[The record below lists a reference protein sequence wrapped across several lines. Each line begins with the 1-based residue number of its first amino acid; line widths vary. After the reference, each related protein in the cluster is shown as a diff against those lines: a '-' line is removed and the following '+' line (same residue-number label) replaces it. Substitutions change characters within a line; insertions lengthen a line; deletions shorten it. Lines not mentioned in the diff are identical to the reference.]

1 MSTNEIQTK
10 ARELKELKF
19 MQEELAAE
27 ISAIEDALKAAMGEQ
42 EELVC
47 GEYKLTYQ
55 TVTSSRFDS
64 TRFRKD
70 HAELAAAT
78 YPLEVIPMRQYNTA
92 IPCHGHSATKTSPIP
107 RQRNSVASLISANAA
122 REQEIY
128 TAT

>member
-10 ARELKELKF
+10 ARELKELKL

-27 ISAIEDALKAAMGEQ
+27 INAIEDALKAAMGEQ

-64 TRFRKD
+64 TRFKKD
-70 HAELAAAT
+70 HAELAAAYT
-78 YPLEVIPMRQYNTA
+78 K
-92 IPCHGHSATKTSPIP
+92 ATSY
-107 RQRNSVASLISANAA
+107 RRFSV
-122 REQEIY
+122 R
-128 TAT
+128 

>member
-1 MSTNEIQTK
+1 MSTIEIQTK
-10 ARELKELKF
+10 ARELKELKL

-64 TRFRKD
+64 TRFKKD
-70 HAELAAAT
+70 HAELAAAYT
-78 YPLEVIPMRQYNTA
+78 K
-92 IPCHGHSATKTSPIP
+92 ATSY
-107 RQRNSVASLISANAA
+107 RRFSV
-122 REQEIY
+122 R
-128 TAT
+128 

>member
-10 ARELKELKF
+10 ARELKELKL

-27 ISAIEDALKAAMGEQ
+27 ISAIEDVLKAAMGEQ

-64 TRFRKD
+64 TRFKKD
-70 HAELAAAT
+70 HAELAAAYT
-78 YPLEVIPMRQYNTA
+78 K
-92 IPCHGHSATKTSPIP
+92 ATSY
-107 RQRNSVASLISANAA
+107 RRFSV
-122 REQEIY
+122 R
-128 TAT
+128 

>member
-10 ARELKELKF
+10 ARELKELKL

-55 TVTSSRFDS
+55 AVTSSRFDS
-64 TRFRKD
+64 TRFKKD
-70 HAELAAAT
+70 HAELAAAYT
-78 YPLEVIPMRQYNTA
+78 K
-92 IPCHGHSATKTSPIP
+92 ATIY
-107 RQRNSVASLISANAA
+107 RRFSV
-122 REQEIY
+122 R
-128 TAT
+128 

>member
-10 ARELKELKF
+10 ARELKELKL

-27 ISAIEDALKAAMGEQ
+27 ISAIEDVLKAAMGER

-64 TRFRKD
+64 TRFKKD
-70 HAELAAAT
+70 HAELAAAYT
-78 YPLEVIPMRQYNTA
+78 K
-92 IPCHGHSATKTSPIP
+92 ATSY
-107 RQRNSVASLISANAA
+107 RRFSV
-122 REQEIY
+122 R
-128 TAT
+128 

>member
-10 ARELKELKF
+10 ARELKELKL
-19 MQEELAAE
+19 MQEELATE

-70 HAELAAAT
+70 HAELAAAYT
-78 YPLEVIPMRQYNTA
+78 K
-92 IPCHGHSATKTSPIP
+92 ATSY
-107 RQRNSVASLISANAA
+107 RRFSV
-122 REQEIY
+122 R
-128 TAT
+128 

>member
-10 ARELKELKF
+10 ARELKELKL

-64 TRFRKD
+64 TRFKKE
-70 HAELAAAT
+70 HADLAAA
-78 YPLEVIPMRQYNTA
+78 Y
-92 IPCHGHSATKTSPIP
+92 TKTTTA
-107 RQRNSVASLISANAA
+107 RRFSV
-122 REQEIY
+122 R
-128 TAT
+128 

>member
-10 ARELKELKF
+10 ARELKELKL

-27 ISAIEDALKAAMGEQ
+27 ITAIEDALKAAMGEQ

-64 TRFRKD
+64 TRFKKD
-70 HAELAAAT
+70 HAELAAAYT
-78 YPLEVIPMRQYNTA
+78 K
-92 IPCHGHSATKTSPIP
+92 ATSY
-107 RQRNSVASLISANAA
+107 RRFSV
-122 REQEIY
+122 R
-128 TAT
+128 